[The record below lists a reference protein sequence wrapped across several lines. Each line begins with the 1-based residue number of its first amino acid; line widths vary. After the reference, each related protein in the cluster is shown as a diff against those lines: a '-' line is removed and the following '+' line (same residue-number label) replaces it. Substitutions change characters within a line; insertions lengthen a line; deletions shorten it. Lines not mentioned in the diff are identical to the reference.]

1 MDKLTFELDKINYE
15 LPTIMSI
22 GDYVK
27 VFKVKDLFEDEYLKA
42 KVVNLL
48 TNCPMDTLLAA
59 ENHKVEFLAT
69 SIFAMVPRPPY
80 NLIDRFELDGVHYG
94 YIPSY
99 KEMSF
104 GEFAD
109 LDTLLTKKPEE
120 IMDYLHIITAIMY
133 RPIVS
138 EKKKHNFKIEKYDSD
153 KMLERAELF
162 KEKLDV
168 KFALGGQFFFTN
180 FVNNSSSYIRLSLTQ
195 KIWKEWIILKFF
207 VSNWRTI
214 MKLLLKRDSDGM
226 SSLIELQTTKLKS
239 TMKSWG
245 KRLSKF

>member
-1 MDKLTFELDKINYE
+1 MEKLTFELDKINYE
-15 LPTIMSI
+15 LPDILSI

-27 VFKVKDLFEDEYLKA
+27 IFKVKDLFEDEYLKA

-48 TNCPMDTLLAA
+48 TDCPMDTLLEA
-59 ENHKVEFLAT
+59 ENHKVEFLAK
-69 SIFAMVPRPPY
+69 SIFEMVPRPPY
-80 NLIDRFELDGVHYG
+80 NLIDRFELDGIHYG

-153 KMLERAELF
+153 KMIERAELF

-168 KFALGGQFFFTN
+168 KFALGGQFFFIN

-195 KIWKEWIILKFF
+195 KIWIRWILLVFFLK
-207 VSNWRTI
+207 NWRTI
-214 MKLLLKRDSDGM
+214 MKLLSKKDSDGM
-226 SSLIELQTTKLKS
+226 LSLIELQITKLK
-239 TMKSWG
+239 TTTKSSR
-245 KRLSKF
+245 KKLLKF